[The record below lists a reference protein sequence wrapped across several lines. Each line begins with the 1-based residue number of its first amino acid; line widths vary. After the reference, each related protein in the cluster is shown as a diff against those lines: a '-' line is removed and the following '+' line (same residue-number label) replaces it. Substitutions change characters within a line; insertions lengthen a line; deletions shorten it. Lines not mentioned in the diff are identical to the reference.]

1 MNKSSDKQN
10 IILDKAKKQHFDFL
24 RKNNAI
30 TDAKNGE
37 LSLGAMKSLDAILQ
51 VYQEK
56 KETKMQLELSFLR
69 KKLGL
74 QNNNDYVDRIKS
86 YLLELKLPFELR
98 DFNDIKSGKRVS
110 WALTSF
116 LHDVKSFKDT
126 QHLIEINI
134 SENFVDYMLEK
145 AGYTNID
152 LSLSQ
157 KFKTKYGYKIY
168 EMYLRYYSMP
178 NKIDKRL
185 GTIKKNIN
193 ELNDKFGT
201 THKHASKMLEGINRG
216 LKEISILTGEEIYCS
231 HEKHEKQ
238 FVFSWA
244 KDLPKIELKCPIPS
258 SRINE
263 FIDWVVDHSKIKI
276 DNVDMYKQKI
286 KKLLLNGEYEDWES
300 RYRGMMTIKY
310 GYSSAEVD
318 EFKSQSGKYKDFY
331 RTKEQNP
338 LF

>member
-1 MNKSSDKQN
+1 MSREKDNE
-10 IILDKAKKQHFDFL
+10 ILLDKAKKQHFDFL

-56 KETKMQLELSFLR
+56 QETKMQLELSYLR

-74 QNNNDYVDRIKS
+74 QNNNDYVDRIKT

-134 SENFVDYMLEK
+134 SENFIDYMVEK

-157 KFKTKYGYKIY
+157 KFNSKYGYKIY
-168 EMYLRYYSMP
+168 EMYLRYYSIP
-178 NKIDKRL
+178 NKIDSQM
-185 GTIKKNIN
+185 GTIKKDLT

-201 THKHASKMLEGINRG
+201 NHKHASKMLEGISRG
-216 LKEISILTGEEIYCS
+216 LKEIYSLVGEEILCS
-231 HEKHEKQ
+231 YEKAQKQ
-238 FVFSWA
+238 FVFTWTKHLNKVES
-244 KDLPKIELKCPIPS
+244 KCKIPAVRLD
-258 SRINE
+258 E
-263 FIDWVVDHSKIKI
+263 FIDWIIEHSKIKI
-276 DNVDMYKQKI
+276 ENISVYKKKL
-286 KKLLLNGEYEDWES
+286 KKLLLDNEYVEWES
-300 RYRGMMTIKY
+300 KYRGMMMYKY
-310 GYSSAEVD
+310 NYSAEEIN
-318 EFKSQSGKYKDFY
+318 EFKTETGKYKNFY
-331 RTKEQNP
+331 RKKEQSS